1 MLTIVLEKTK
11 VITIITAIFLIAAQ
25 KDLTITKS
33 QTSEKIYPGRYE
45 VVVTSVHDGD
55 TITVEI
61 PEFPSII
68 GENIGIRLDGIDTP
82 ELTDKRQEI
91 KSIALE
97 AKEYVRRKVST
108 AKKIEIDNLK
118 RDKYFRIDAKVYID
132 GLLIQDELLKL
143 KLAKPYDGGTK
154 MPW

>member
-1 MLTIVLEKTK
+1 MLTIILEKTK
-11 VITIITAIFLIAAQ
+11 VITFITTILLIVTQ
-25 KDLTITKS
+25 NNLSISDS
-33 QTSEKIYPGRYE
+33 QRVQKIYPGRYE
-45 VVVTSVHDGD
+45 VVVTHVHDGD

-82 ELTDKRQEI
+82 ELTDKRQDI

-97 AKEYVRRKVST
+97 AREYVRRRVSI
-108 AKKIEIDNLK
+108 AKKIEIDGLK

-143 KLAKPYDGGTK
+143 KLAKPYDGGMK

>member
-25 KDLTITKS
+25 NDLTITKS

-108 AKKIEIDNLK
+108 AKKIEIDGLK
-118 RDKYFRIDAKVYID
+118 RDKYFRIDAKVFID

>member
-25 KDLTITKS
+25 NDLTLIES
-33 QTSEKIYPGRYE
+33 QKSEKIYPGRHE
-45 VVVTSVHDGD
+45 VVVNNVHDGD

-82 ELTDKRQEI
+82 EITDKRQEI

-97 AKEYVRRKVST
+97 AKEYVQRKVSA

-118 RDKYFRIDAKVYID
+118 RDKYFRIVAKVYID
-132 GLLIQDELLKL
+132 GSLIQDELLKL